1 MKRDTIFYR
10 IFQQS
15 PILLFDLM
23 PLLPENSLRYTFESV
38 EVKEASFRID
48 GVLTPPDP
56 SGDVFFTEIQ
66 MQPDPLLYER
76 MFAEIGNY
84 VYRRTELF
92 ASWRS
97 VAIYP
102 SRTTEQSFYRTY
114 SRKLTETSQFI
125 RAVLLSNPTTKVPP
139 ELFASG
145 RIVPIYLDELGEIEQ
160 LPIGLGLMVLTTLE
174 DDRAISEAKEMLNRS
189 SRSVNINAIIEI
201 VSTIMVYK
209 FTELSRE
216 EIDAMLGFKTDELKQ
231 TRVYREALEEGRE
244 EGREE
249 ERREIVFMLLN
260 HKFGRL
266 SSDKQAQIQA
276 LDFDRL
282 QALSRSVLGFTDV
295 KDLDNWFDV
304 T

>member
-15 PILLFDLM
+15 PVLLFDLM
-23 PLLPENSLRYTFESV
+23 PFLPENSLRYTFESV

-76 MFAEIGNY
+76 VFAEIGNY

-92 ASWRS
+92 ADWRS
-97 VAIYP
+97 VVIYP
-102 SRTTEQSFYRTY
+102 SRSVEQS
-114 SRKLTETSQFI
+114 
-125 RAVLLSNPTTKVPP
+125 TTKVPS

-145 RIVPIYLDELGEIEQ
+145 RILPVYLDELGEIEQ
-160 LPIGLGLMVLTTLE
+160 LPVGLGLMVLTTLE
-174 DDRAISEAKEMLNRS
+174 GDRSIAEAKRLLERF
-189 SRSVNINAIIEI
+189 SRSVDMNGILEI

-216 EIDAMLGFKTDELKQ
+216 EVDAMLGYKIDELKQ
-231 TRVYREALEEGRE
+231 TRVYRDARQEGRD
-244 EGREE
+244 EG
-249 ERREIVFMLLN
+249 RREIVFMLLN
-260 HKFGRL
+260 HKFGEL
-266 SSDKQAQIQA
+266 SLENQAKVQA

-282 QALSRSVLGFTDV
+282 QSLSKALLGFDNLTD
-295 KDLDNWFDV
+295 LENWF
-304 T
+304 

>member
-1 MKRDTIFYR
+1 MKRDTLFYR

-76 MFAEIGNY
+76 MFAEIGKY

-102 SRTTEQSFYRTY
+102 SRTTEQS
-114 SRKLTETSQFI
+114 
-125 RAVLLSNPTTKVPP
+125 TTKVPP

-145 RIVPIYLDELGEIEQ
+145 RIIPIYLDELGEIEQ

-174 DDRAISEAKEMLNRS
+174 GDRAISEAKELLNRS
-189 SRSVNINAIIEI
+189 SRSVDVNAIIEI

-216 EIDAMLGFKTDELKQ
+216 EIDAMLGFKIDELKQ
-231 TRVYREALEEGRE
+231 TRVYREAREEGRE

-260 HKFGRL
+260 HKFWEL
-266 SSDKQAQIQA
+266 SPDNQAQIQT

-282 QALSRSVLGFTDV
+282 QSLSQAVLGFTDI
-295 KDLDNWFDV
+295 KDLENWF
-304 T
+304 

>member
-102 SRTTEQSFYRTY
+102 SRTTEQS
-114 SRKLTETSQFI
+114 
-125 RAVLLSNPTTKVPP
+125 TTKVPL

-174 DDRAISEAKEMLNRS
+174 GDRAISEAKEMLNRS
-189 SRSVNINAIIEI
+189 SRSVNVNAIIEM

-231 TRVYREALEEGRE
+231 TRVYREARQEGRE
-244 EGREE
+244 ED
-249 ERREIVFMLLN
+249 RREIVFMLLN
-260 HKFGRL
+260 HKFGEL
-266 SSDKQAQIQA
+266 SLENQTKVQA

-282 QALSRSVLGFTDV
+282 QALSQAVLGFTDI
-295 KDLDNWFDV
+295 KDLENWFLV